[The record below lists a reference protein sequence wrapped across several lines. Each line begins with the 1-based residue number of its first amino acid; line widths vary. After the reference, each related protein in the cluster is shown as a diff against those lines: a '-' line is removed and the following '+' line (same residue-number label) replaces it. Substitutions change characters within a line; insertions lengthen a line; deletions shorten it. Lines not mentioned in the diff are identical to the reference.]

1 MANETAKEKIP
12 EELSLALVLTIY
24 EAKGLEFDDV
34 LLYNFFTDS
43 EVFNSYPFSAF
54 FSEVYLSCGL
64 INGSAG
70 KVFPLFSEDEWF
82 HQSRKQRRH
91 RFIENV
97 FP

>member
-12 EELSLALVLTIY
+12 EELSLALVLTVY

-54 FSEVYLSCGL
+54 FLKS
-64 INGSAG
+64 
-70 KVFPLFSEDEWF
+70 
-82 HQSRKQRRH
+82 
-91 RFIENV
+91 
-97 FP
+97 